1 MKEPNK
7 EKTTEMKVK
16 ELHKW
21 AAATKILIHSTEIEQ
36 AFRELGLSLNER

>member
-21 AAATKILIHSTEIEQ
+21 AAATKILIHSTESAL
-36 AFRELGLSLNER
+36 AFKVLGLSPNVR